1 LDGSKMSPVAALCL
15 QSAILIGLPYFI
27 WNHLRA
33 RRIAPLAV
41 VQVICGLALGP
52 SVLGRLSPS
61 LQHVL
66 FGTSSLNSLAGLAA
80 VAVVLFSFVSG
91 MHIERKSFRG
101 SPQAET
107 AIAISGF
114 TVPLLLGWAFGYWLA
129 LSDPALVGPNAN
141 PLMFGF
147 AIGICMAVTALPV
160 LAAILKEMK
169 IVNTEVGQQALAL
182 SAATDALIWLCVS
195 VLLIVTAHARQDWWI
210 VGTFGLYLIIATIFV
225 PRVMQATLRRGDDGQ
240 ASDATLL
247 AACAF
252 AFTSALASE
261 MAGLGY
267 VIGPFV
273 TGVAMPSAIRKQLI
287 ERLDWPV
294 TLLLMPFFFMVTGL
308 RTETDLVSLPV
319 LTLAVLAV
327 VLASTAKVA
336 GVAIPSVV
344 FGYGLRKS
352 LALGVLLQSKGLVEV
367 LVVTVL
373 IDSGIVTHAT
383 FSALIL
389 SGVTCTMLAMPVVRA
404 LLKTPAS
411 AKEAWAPALKSQ
423 FGDSN

>member
-1 LDGSKMSPVAALCL
+1 MSPIAALCL
-15 QSAILIGLPYFI
+15 QSAILIGLPYLI

-52 SVLGRLSPS
+52 SVFGRISPP

-66 FGTSSLNSLAGLAA
+66 FGPESLNSLAGLAA

-91 MHIERKSFRG
+91 MHIERKSFHG
-101 SPQAET
+101 SPRAET
-107 AIAISGF
+107 AIAMSGF
-114 TVPLLLGWAFGYWLA
+114 AVPLLLGWGFGYWLA
-129 LSDPALVGPNAN
+129 LSNPAFVGPNAT

-160 LAAILKEMK
+160 LAALLKEMK

-195 VLLIVTAHARQDWWI
+195 VLLILTAQARQDWW
-210 VGTFGLYLIIATIFV
+210 VVAGFGVYLIAATIII
-225 PRVMQATLRRGDDGQ
+225 PRIMNVTLRRGDGGQ

-252 AFTSALASE
+252 AFSSALASE

-267 VIGPFV
+267 VIGAFIA
-273 TGVAMPSAIRKQLI
+273 GAAMPSPIRKQLI

-319 LTLAVLAV
+319 LTLAALGV
-327 VLASTAKVA
+327 VLASTAKIA
-336 GVAIPSVV
+336 GVVIPSVT

-389 SGVTCTMLAMPVVRA
+389 IGVVCTILATPIARA
-404 LLKTPAS
+404 ILKTPEAIKVAAS
-411 AKEAWAPALKSQ
+411 AAHDAAAAQP
-423 FGDSN
+423 